1 MTALSRALDK
11 ADGRLD
17 VLAMAVAVFVVALA
31 PRLVAPARF
40 VTWDEPVWAER
51 SLSFL
56 KALFY
61 DDPAGTFQREHPGV
75 VTMWAG
81 AVAAAMD
88 DPQSRALSR
97 TIGRTIGNLGQHL
110 DPKSVYGQLW
120 TDWPR
125 YLGPMRGA
133 IAVLTA
139 LAIAAAWWLLRP
151 LVGMRAATTAAGL
164 LAFDPYLLAHSRVL
178 HLDAVAASLAL
189 VAVLLVARW
198 LPRATPDYD
207 KPWLPAAGIVVGLAV
222 LEKSPMLVLAA
233 FVGAV
238 VTARIAADAWRG
250 RAEAAVGGAIGRWL
264 GAAALVAGAAGL
276 TYLFVWPAMRV
287 APLDTVRHMLA
298 YAAEGAGQPREAVFF
313 AGRVTPDPGI
323 ALYLAAIPWRMTPLS
338 LVGAVVGVGVAVR
351 EARRGRWT
359 AAVLLAWAVV
369 FVLAMGAGAKKFE
382 RYMLPA
388 LPALDVVAAVGL
400 ASAAA
405 VAGRWWRSERVAMS
419 AEPADGARRAA
430 TVAAV
435 IATVLVA
442 AQSVAVLAHHP
453 YYLAW
458 YNPLLGGG
466 PAAARMLPVGW
477 GEGSD
482 RVVDWLR
489 DHPGA
494 DGGPAV
500 VATAS
505 DALVAYRFEGTVV
518 PPKRWRDADWL
529 VVMIDDRQIGE
540 PEEILAAVGD
550 RPPEHVVRLN
560 GIDYAWIW
568 ARP

>member
-1 MTALSRALDK
+1 MTALSHALDE
-11 ADGRLD
+11 ADLRLD
-17 VLAMAVAVFVVALA
+17 VLAMVVAVFVVALA
-31 PRLVAPARF
+31 PRLFAPARF

-51 SLSFL
+51 SLAFL

-81 AVAAAMD
+81 AAAAALD
-88 DPQSRALSR
+88 DPQSRAASQM
-97 TIGRTIGNLGQHL
+97 IGRSIGSLGQHL
-110 DPKSVYGQLW
+110 DPRSPYARLW
-120 TDWPR
+120 TDWRR
-125 YLGPMRGA
+125 YLDPMRGA
-133 IAVLTA
+133 IAFLTA

-151 LVGMRAATTAAGL
+151 LVGMRAATTAAAL

-198 LPRATPDYD
+198 LPRGTPDHD
-207 KPWLPAAGIVVGLAV
+207 KPWLLAAGIVVGLAI
-222 LEKSPMLVLAA
+222 LEKSPMLVLGA
-233 FVGAV
+233 FVGTV
-238 VTARIAADAWRG
+238 VTARIAAAAWRG
-250 RAEAAVGGAIGRWL
+250 RADGAVGGTIARWL
-264 GAAALVAGAAGL
+264 GAAALLAGAAVL
-276 TYLFVWPAMRV
+276 TYLFVWPAMHV
-287 APLDTVRHMLA
+287 APQETVRKMLA

-338 LVGAVVGVGVAVR
+338 LVGAAIGVVVAVR

-359 AAVLLAWAVV
+359 AAVLLAWAAV
-369 FVLAMGAGAKKFE
+369 FVLTMGAGAKKFE

-400 ASAAA
+400 AAIVTSRRRGAIVLAAA
-405 VAGRWWRSERVAMS
+405 VA
-419 AEPADGARRAA
+419 
-430 TVAAV
+430 
-435 IATVLVA
+435 L
-442 AQSVAVLAHHP
+442 QSVAVIAHHP
-453 YYLAW
+453 YYMAW
-458 YNPLLGGG
+458 YNPLLGSG
-466 PAAARMLPVGW
+466 PAAARVLPVGW

-482 RVVDWLR
+482 RVVDWLA

-505 DALVAYRFEGTVV
+505 DTLITYRYEGAVV
-518 PPKRWRDADWL
+518 PPKRWRDAEWL
-529 VVMIDDRQIGE
+529 VVMVDDRQIGE

-560 GIDYAWIW
+560 GIAYAWIW

>member
-1 MTALSRALDK
+1 MTGLRRALDE
-11 ADGRLD
+11 ADLHLE
-17 VLAMAVAVFVVALA
+17 VLVMVVAVFVVALA
-31 PRLVAPARF
+31 PRLFAPARF

-81 AVAAAMD
+81 ALSAAMD

-97 TIGRTIGNLGQHL
+97 TIGRSIGNLGQHL

-120 TDWPR
+120 SDWRR
-125 YLGPMRGA
+125 YLDPMRGA

-151 LVGMRAATTAAGL
+151 LVGARAATTAAAL

-178 HLDAVAASLAL
+178 HLDAVAASLGL
-189 VAVLLVARW
+189 VAVLLIARW
-198 LPRATPDYD
+198 LARTTPDRD
-207 KPWLPAAGIVVGLAV
+207 EPWLLATGVVVGLAV
-222 LEKSPMLVLAA
+222 LEKSPMFVLGA

-238 VTARIAADAWRG
+238 VTVRIAADAWRG
-250 RAEAAVGGAIGRWL
+250 RADADRGGGAGRWL
-264 GAAALVAGAAGL
+264 RAAIALAGAAVL
-276 TYLFVWPAMRV
+276 TYLVAWPAMRV
-287 APLDTVRHMLA
+287 APGETVRQMLA
-298 YAAEGAGQPREAVFF
+298 YAAEGAGQAREAVFF

-338 LVGAVVGVGVAVR
+338 LVGAVIGVAVAVR

-359 AAVLLAWAVV
+359 AAVLLAWAAV
-369 FVLAMGAGAKKFE
+369 FVILMGLGAKKFE

-400 ASAAA
+400 AAVVEAVVKGVDGARRRGAIALAAA
-405 VAGRWWRSERVAMS
+405 VA
-419 AEPADGARRAA
+419 
-430 TVAAV
+430 
-435 IATVLVA
+435 L
-442 AQSVAVLAHHP
+442 QSVFVLAHHP

-482 RVVDWLR
+482 QVVDWLN

-505 DALVAYRFEGTVV
+505 DTLIAHRFEGTVV

-529 VVMIDDRQIGE
+529 VVMVDDRQIGE

-550 RPPEHVVRLN
+550 RAPEHVVRLN
-560 GIDYAWIW
+560 GIEYGWIW
-568 ARP
+568 AGR

>member
-17 VLAMAVAVFVVALA
+17 VLVMAVAVFVVALA

-56 KALFY
+56 EALFY

-81 AVAAAMD
+81 AAAAAMD

-97 TIGRTIGNLGQHL
+97 MIGRTIGNLGQHL

-120 TDWPR
+120 TDWRR
-125 YLGPMRGA
+125 YLDPMRGA

-151 LVGMRAATTAAGL
+151 LVGSRAATTAAAL

-198 LPRATPDYD
+198 LPRATPDHD
-207 KPWLPAAGIVVGLAV
+207 KPWLLAAGIVVGLAI
-222 LEKSPMLVLAA
+222 LEKSPMLVLGA

-238 VTARIAADAWRG
+238 VTARIAAGAWRG
-250 RAEAAVGGAIGRWL
+250 RAETAVDGAIVRWL

-287 APLDTVRHMLA
+287 EPQETVRRMLA

-338 LVGAVVGVGVAVR
+338 LVGAVVGVAVAVR

-359 AAVLLAWAVV
+359 AAVLLAWAAV

-400 ASAAA
+400 AALVAARRRGAVVLAAA
-405 VAGRWWRSERVAMS
+405 VALQS
-419 AEPADGARRAA
+419 AF
-430 TVAAV
+430 V
-435 IATVLVA
+435 I
-442 AQSVAVLAHHP
+442 AHHP
-453 YYLAW
+453 TYLAW

-489 DHPGA
+489 DHPA
-494 DGGPAV
+494 SDGGPAV

-505 DALVAYRFEGTVV
+505 DALIGYRFEGTVV